1 MDRHRAVLRGWRSA
15 RERSANG
22 LHGCAPDPPSSGG
35 DAHGREAGVSVRGL
49 KDHVNENAVFRLG
62 VMVEHIASAAGRQG
76 TANAWDGDPDVCGT
90 GGFIRP

>member
-1 MDRHRAVLRGWRSA
+1 M
-15 RERSANG
+15 
-22 LHGCAPDPPSSGG
+22 
-35 DAHGREAGVSVRGL
+35 SVRGL

-76 TANAWDGDPDVCGT
+76 TAYAWDGDPDVCGT